1 MVVKRYLQPTL
12 GVLCLLGA
20 LVLTVL
26 VTRHGVL
33 PMDTAVYGWI
43 AAHLISPGLTPV
55 VQVVTQLA
63 SAVVLIVLAV
73 IILVF
78 VRNRRIGVAVA
89 LNLAL
94 AALLNQVIKRCIQR
108 PRPYVTHLVTEHG
121 FSFPSGHSMAATAFY
136 GFLVFLIWHYVGN
149 RAAKTVLI
157 VLCVLVIPTI
167 LFTRVYLG
175 VHWAS
180 DVLAGCLYSLAWLL
194 LVAVPAAR
202 EFLLEPGPRP
212 QHARP

>member
-1 MVVKRYLQPTL
+1 MVVKRYLQPIL
-12 GVLCLLGA
+12 GVLCLAGA
-20 LVLTVL
+20 LTFTALI
-26 VTRHGVL
+26 TRYGVL

-55 VQVVTQLA
+55 IQVVTQLA
-63 SAVVLIVLAV
+63 SAVVLIVLTI

-108 PRPYVTHLVTEHG
+108 PRPYVTHLVVEHG

-136 GFLVFLIWHYVGN
+136 GFLVFLVWHYVGN
-149 RAAKTVLI
+149 RAARTALI
-157 VLCVLVIPTI
+157 VPCAAIIPVI

-180 DVLAGCLYSLAWLL
+180 DVLAGCLFSLAWLL

-212 QHARP
+212 QHARR